1 MTTRGDKF
9 LRRWHLFLALDALI
23 HIGTFAFACFAFG
36 RAIPELLASNES
48 DPGLWVLMIVGMVA
62 AMVAARNLNKAN
74 MACHFLKLFELE
86 FRAQKGRYIKE
97 KYVTIPGKKKF
108 VKEQR
113 FGCWENFVLSQPI
126 ELPPRSQ
133 TFELEYIT
141 RNEDGVAIRVV
152 KTIPYPILK
161 EDDEE
166 MAMAR
171 PEVGS
176 IELVDVILVR
186 GIPTSGTDQKS
197 LDKSRTTISRNLDD
211 LPKRIFNLRG
221 SGATAY
227 ACAMVFFLVAYLV
240 KDIGKTMLLVIGAV
254 SLHILFLPVSGC
266 ISVIIVKKCWAD
278 ATNEEVERCFLEVKP
293 PLATTTPIDAN
304 EDSEICA
311 ALARSD
317 EAFKDEEEGGSSTG
331 YTSQSTVSEI
341 V

>member
-1 MTTRGDKF
+1 M
-9 LRRWHLFLALDALI
+9 RRWNVFMAFDFLFC
-23 HIGTFAFACFAFG
+23 HIGTVAFAWFVLI
-36 RAIPELLASNES
+36 RAIQELLAINES
-48 DPGLWVLMIVGMVA
+48 DPGLWVLMIVGVVA
-62 AMVAARNLNKAN
+62 AMVASRVLDKAN
-74 MACHFLKLFELE
+74 RACHFLKVFELT
-86 FRAQKGRYIKE
+86 FRAHQVHDIKE
-97 KYVTIPGKKKF
+97 KCAIIPGKKKF
-108 VKEQR
+108 LKEHR
-113 FGCWENFVLSQPI
+113 FGCWENFVLSSPTELQ
-126 ELPPRSQ
+126 LPPRLQ

-141 RNEDGVAIRVV
+141 RNEDGVAMRLV

-161 EDDEE
+161 EDIEE

-227 ACAMVFFLVAYLV
+227 ACAMIFFLVVYLV
-240 KDIGKTMLLVIGAV
+240 EDIGKTMLLVIGAV

-266 ISVIIVKKCWAD
+266 IGMIIIQKCWAD
-278 ATNEEVERCFLEVKP
+278 ATDEEVERFCLRVKP
-293 PLATTTPIDAN
+293 PLATSTPIDAN

-317 EAFKDEEEGGSSTG
+317 EAFQDEEGGGSSTG
-331 YTSQSTVSEI
+331 YTSQSTVSEGI